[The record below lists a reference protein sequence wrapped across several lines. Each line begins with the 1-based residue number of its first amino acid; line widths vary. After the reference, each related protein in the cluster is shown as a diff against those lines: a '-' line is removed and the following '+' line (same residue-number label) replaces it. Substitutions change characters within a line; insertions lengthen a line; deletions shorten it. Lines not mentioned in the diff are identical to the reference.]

1 MKKLCVVL
9 FVLNFFMHFFS
20 GFLVGLK
27 ESKYICG
34 VIVQY
39 DTIIVLI
46 NYQSDDQ
53 YSKPYLRLQW
63 LKTKCI

>member
-1 MKKLCVVL
+1 MTICIDYNC
-9 FVLNFFMHFFS
+9 FVFFKHFFS
-20 GFLVGLK
+20 RFLAVLR
-27 ESKYICG
+27 ESKYLCG

-46 NYQSDDQ
+46 YIQSDDQ

-63 LKTKCI
+63 LKTKCV